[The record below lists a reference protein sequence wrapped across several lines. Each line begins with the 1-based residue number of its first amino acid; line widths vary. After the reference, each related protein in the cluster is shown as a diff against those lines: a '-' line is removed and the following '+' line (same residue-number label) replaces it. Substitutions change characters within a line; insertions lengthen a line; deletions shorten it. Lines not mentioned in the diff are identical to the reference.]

1 MTGAQ
6 EENWMKEE
14 SNLVDNTPMVPIN
27 KLGQYF
33 ESDDSNPAIPIS
45 YHQRKV
51 EAILDGGAGVS
62 IMTKQCWEKW
72 GNPHMEKTSFVVKLA
87 GGTTT
92 SLVGVVKD
100 LKVKTFGITYHV

>member
-1 MTGAQ
+1 
-6 EENWMKEE
+6 
-14 SNLVDNTPMVPIN
+14 MVPIN

-33 ESDDSNPAIPIS
+33 ESDNSNAVIPIA

-72 GNPHMEKTSFVVKLA
+72 GSLPMEKTSLVVKLA
-87 GGTTT
+87 DETTIRR
-92 SLVGVVKD
+92 VGVVKD
-100 LKVKTFGITYHV
+100 LRVKIAQKM